1 MGGWGE
7 EFGGEVEVGG
17 TNPATVLILPEAVG
31 LIARALDRGHGL
43 ALHITIFLHIKY
55 KPFRNMMESM
65 TGPNCQCC
73 WNPFQDNPV
82 ATFLQQRAD
91 IWELPPPH
99 VCHHNGPGDSR

>member
-1 MGGWGE
+1 MGGRLSGGLGGGVW
-7 EFGGEVEVGG
+7 GEVEG
-17 TNPATVLILPEAVG
+17 
-31 LIARALDRGHGL
+31 
-43 ALHITIFLHIKY
+43 
-55 KPFRNMMESM
+55 PFWNMMESM

-91 IWELPPPH
+91 IWELPSPH